1 MKIEQIFTVLFFI
14 VITSFVHA
22 ACPSL
27 PGRFVPVAAIPSEVL
42 DTKTQLVWARCSVG
56 QTWNGSTCAGL
67 ITDFEHEAALA
78 YAATQTGWR
87 LPNIKELFS
96 LADRGCET
104 PAIDRSIFPNTNS
117 VWYGNFYNPY
127 WSSTPLLTT
136 APAHANSAWVLRQ
149 YGGSDTQSRSFSAF
163 VRLVKSN

>member
-56 QTWNGSTCAGL
+56 QTWNGST
-67 ITDFEHEAALA
+67 